1 MINVEVLDR
10 LNEIAHARS
19 AEDTVATMEA
29 IATARERIDANVAP
43 LLAMEAML
51 IRASR
56 REIVSA

>member
-1 MINVEVLDR
+1 
-10 LNEIAHARS
+10 
-19 AEDTVATMEA
+19 MEA

-56 REIVSA
+56 REFVSV